1 MFVATISI
9 STIIR
14 GVGYRVTI
22 SNLPMQ
28 NIYDVF
34 WYTRYKY
41 DKHFCL
47 WQKKLYYQSNF
58 PTWSTN
64 FGQMGLKNSWN
75 VYPLSYITGFG
86 TKMFCLGCLFY
97 IYSQQWVTHYFTLNM
112 YWNILNFR
120 VTMGY
125 FSRINIPKTM
135 FKLTEV
141 ILLIMYSNLNHLAW
155 FGIKFV

>member
-1 MFVATISI
+1 MEKIA
-9 STIIR
+9 
-14 GVGYRVTI
+14 YL
-22 SNLPMQ
+22 LPLEVLGTGWPSPICLCKTYMMYFDILDTNMT
-28 NIYDVF
+28 NIF
-34 WYTRYKY
+34 ASGK
-41 DKHFCL
+41 
-47 WQKKLYYQSNF
+47 KKLYYQSNF

-86 TKMFCLGCLFY
+86 TKMFSLGCLFY